1 MGFFNFF
8 KRSDSKNAA
17 MTLSALEQALAVI
30 EFDLHGKVLRANK
43 NFLAVMGYEFSEIVG
58 KHHALFVPEEIRKS
72 AEYDAFW
79 ADLRKGMFKSA
90 AFPRITKTGQRVW
103 IEATY
108 NPVCDEKGNVTKIVK
123 FASDITK
130 RQEAMADFEGKV
142 TAINRSQAVIEFDL
156 NGYILD
162 ANDNFLAAM
171 GYQLSEIVG
180 KHHRMFVEPSY
191 ASSQDYAEFWRELA
205 KGNFVSQQFKR
216 FAKGGREIWIEA
228 SYNPIFDANGVPYKV
243 VKYASDITE
252 QVKLLTD
259 LKQMIDS
266 NFGEI
271 DNSLT
276 ELEQRSTVAHSSCE
290 ETSSNVQTVAAAAEE
305 LAASIAE
312 ISRGM
317 TEARASTDQ
326 VFEKSIAAGAST
338 EKMSEV
344 VTAMS
349 SIIDVIQN
357 IAGQINLLALNATI
371 ESARAG
377 EAGKGF
383 AVVANE
389 VKNLAN
395 QVAKATEQITGEI
408 EGVQNIAGEVAGV
421 LGAIRTE
428 VEDVLNNV
436 TTISSAVEEQTAVTQ
451 QVSSNMQSMAN
462 SVEQFA
468 SSVNFIRDASSI
480 VSGNV
485 GRTRQAALVLAR

>member
-1 MGFFNFF
+1 MGFFNIF
-8 KRSDSKNAA
+8 KRSGSQVAV
-17 MTLSALEQALAVI
+17 MTLDALDKSLAVI
-30 EFDLHGKVLRANK
+30 EFDLQGNVLHANK
-43 NFLAVMGYEFSEIVG
+43 NFLDVMGYELSEIVG
-58 KHHALFVPEEIRKS
+58 KRHALFVPEEIRKS
-72 AEYDAFW
+72 PDYEVFW
-79 ADLRKGMFKSA
+79 SDLRKGVFKSA
-90 AFPRITKTGQRVW
+90 AFPRLTKTGNRVW

-108 NPVCDEKGNVTKIVK
+108 NPVCDSKGNVIKIVK

-130 RQEAMADFEGKV
+130 RQESLANYEGKV
-142 TAINRSQAVIEFDL
+142 NAINRSQAAIEFDL
-156 NGYILD
+156 NGKILD
-162 ANDNFLAAM
+162 ANDNFLSVM
-171 GYQLSEIVG
+171 GYELSEIIG
-180 KHHRMFVEPSY
+180 KHHSMFVDRTY
-191 ASSQDYAEFWRELA
+191 ANSREYADFWRELA

-216 FAKGGREIWIEA
+216 FAKGGKEIWIEA
-228 SYNPIFDANGVPYKV
+228 SYNPIFDANGVPFKV
-243 VKYASDITE
+243 VKYATDITE
-252 QVKLLTD
+252 QVQLLTD
-259 LKQMIDS
+259 LKLMIDN

-271 DNSLT
+271 DQSLS
-276 ELEQRSTVAHSSCE
+276 ELDQRSTVAHSSCE

-312 ISRGM
+312 ISRSM
-317 TEARASTDQ
+317 SDARVSTDQ

-338 EKMSEV
+338 EKMNEV

-349 SIIDVIQN
+349 SIIDVIQG

-408 EGVQNIAGEVAGV
+408 EGVQNIAGEVTSV
-421 LGAIRTE
+421 LGSIRSE
-428 VEDVLNNV
+428 VEGVLNNV

-451 QVSSNMQSMAN
+451 QVSSNMQSMAS

-468 SSVNFIRDASSI
+468 SSVNFIRDASAV
-480 VSGNV
+480 VSGTV
-485 GRTRQAALVLAR
+485 GRTREAALVLAR

>member
-8 KRSDSKNAA
+8 KQSGSQTAA
-17 MTLSALEQALAVI
+17 MTLDALDKSLAVI
-30 EFDLHGKVLRANK
+30 EFDLQGNVLRANK
-43 NFLAVMGYEFSEIVG
+43 NFLDVMGYELSEIVG
-58 KHHALFVPEEIRKS
+58 KHHAMFVPEEIRRS
-72 AEYDAFW
+72 ADYEVFW
-79 ADLRKGMFKSA
+79 SDLRKGVFKSA
-90 AFPRITKTGQRVW
+90 AFPRTTKTGQRIW

-108 NPVCDEKGNVTKIVK
+108 NPVCDDKGNVIKIVK

-142 TAINRSQAVIEFDL
+142 NAINRSQAVIEFDL
-156 NGYILD
+156 NGKILD
-162 ANDNFLAAM
+162 ANDNFLSAM
-171 GYQLSEIVG
+171 GYELSEIVG
-180 KHHRMFVEPSY
+180 KHHSMFADPAY
-191 ASSQDYAEFWRELA
+191 AKSEEYAEFWRDLGR
-205 KGNFVSQQFKR
+205 GNFNSGQFKR
-216 FAKGGREIWIEA
+216 FAKGGKEVWIEA

-243 VKYASDITE
+243 VKYATDITD
-252 QVKLLTD
+252 QIQLLTD
-259 LKQMIDS
+259 LKLMIDN

-271 DNSLT
+271 DQSLS
-276 ELEQRSTVAHSSCE
+276 ELDQRSTVAYSSCE

-312 ISRGM
+312 ISRSM
-317 TEARASTDQ
+317 ADARVSTDQ

-338 EKMSEV
+338 EKMTEV

-349 SIIDVIQN
+349 SIIDVIQG

-395 QVAKATEQITGEI
+395 QVAKATEQITEEI
-408 EGVQNIAGEVAGV
+408 EGVQNIAGEVTGV
-421 LGAIRTE
+421 LGSIRSE
-428 VEDVLNNV
+428 VEGVLNNV

-468 SSVNFIRDASSI
+468 SSVNFIRDASSL
-480 VSGNV
+480 VLGNV
-485 GRTRQAALVLAR
+485 GRTREAALVLAR

>member
-1 MGFFNFF
+1 MGFFNIF
-8 KRSDSKNAA
+8 KRSGSQVAV
-17 MTLSALEQALAVI
+17 MTLDALDKSLAVI
-30 EFDLHGKVLRANK
+30 EFDLQGNVLHANN
-43 NFLAVMGYEFSEIVG
+43 NFLDVMGYELSEIVG
-58 KHHALFVPEEIRKS
+58 KRHALFVPEEIRKS
-72 AEYDAFW
+72 PDYEAFW
-79 ADLRKGMFKSA
+79 SDLRKGVFKSA
-90 AFPRITKTGQRVW
+90 AFPRITKTGNRVW

-108 NPVCDEKGNVTKIVK
+108 NPVCDSKGNVIKIVK

-130 RQEAMADFEGKV
+130 RQEALANYEGKV
-142 TAINRSQAVIEFDL
+142 NAINRSQAAIEFDL
-156 NGYILD
+156 NGKILD
-162 ANDNFLAAM
+162 ANDNFLSVM
-171 GYQLSEIVG
+171 GYELSEVVG
-180 KHHRMFVEPSY
+180 KHHSMFVDRAY
-191 ASSQDYAEFWRELA
+191 ANSREYADFWRELA

-216 FAKGGREIWIEA
+216 FAKGGKEIWIEA
-228 SYNPIFDANGVPYKV
+228 SYNPIFDPNGVPFKV
-243 VKYASDITE
+243 VKYATDITE
-252 QVKLLTD
+252 QVQLLTD
-259 LKQMIDS
+259 LKLMIDN

-271 DNSLT
+271 DQSLS
-276 ELEQRSTVAHSSCE
+276 ELDQRSTVAHSSCE

-312 ISRGM
+312 ISRSM
-317 TEARASTDQ
+317 SDARVSTDQ

-338 EKMSEV
+338 EKMNEV

-349 SIIDVIQN
+349 SIIDVIQG

-408 EGVQNIAGEVAGV
+408 EGVQNIAGEVTSV
-421 LGAIRTE
+421 LGSIRSE
-428 VEDVLNNV
+428 VEGVLNNV

-468 SSVNFIRDASSI
+468 SSVNFIRDASAV
-480 VSGNV
+480 VSGTV
-485 GRTRQAALVLAR
+485 GRTREAALVLSR

>member
-8 KRSDSKNAA
+8 KQSGSQTAA
-17 MTLSALEQALAVI
+17 MTLEALDKSLAVI
-30 EFDLHGKVLRANK
+30 EFDLQGNVLRANK
-43 NFLAVMGYEFSEIVG
+43 NFLDVMGYELSEIVG
-58 KHHALFVPEEIRKS
+58 KHHAMFVPEEIRRS

-79 ADLRKGMFKSA
+79 SDLRKGVFKSA

-103 IEATY
+103 IEASY
-108 NPVCDEKGNVTKIVK
+108 NPVCDSKGSVIKIVK

-130 RQEAMADFEGKV
+130 RQETMADFEGKV
-142 TAINRSQAVIEFDL
+142 NAISRSQAVIEFDL
-156 NGYILD
+156 NGTILD
-162 ANDNFLAAM
+162 ANDNFLSAM

-180 KHHRMFVEPSY
+180 KHHSMFADPAY
-191 ASSQDYAEFWRELA
+191 AKSDEYAEFWRDLGR
-205 KGNFVSQQFKR
+205 GNFNSGQFKR
-216 FAKGGREIWIEA
+216 FAKGGKEIWIEA

-243 VKYASDITE
+243 VKYAIDITD

-259 LKQMIDS
+259 LKLMIDT

-271 DNSLT
+271 DQSLS
-276 ELEQRSTVAHSSCE
+276 ELDQRSTVAYSSCE

-312 ISRGM
+312 ISRSM
-317 TEARASTDQ
+317 ADARVSTDQ

-338 EKMSEV
+338 EKMTEV

-349 SIIDVIQN
+349 SIIDVIQG

-395 QVAKATEQITGEI
+395 QVAKATEQITEEI
-408 EGVQNIAGEVAGV
+408 EGVQNIAGEVTGV
-421 LGAIRTE
+421 LGSIRSE
-428 VEDVLNNV
+428 VEGVLNNV

-468 SSVNFIRDASSI
+468 SSVNFIRDASSL
-480 VSGNV
+480 VLGNV
-485 GRTRQAALVLAR
+485 GRTREAALVLAR

>member
-17 MTLSALEQALAVI
+17 MTLSALEQALAV
-30 EFDLHGKVLRANK
+30 
-43 NFLAVMGYEFSEIVG
+43 
-58 KHHALFVPEEIRKS
+58 
-72 AEYDAFW
+72 
-79 ADLRKGMFKSA
+79 
-90 AFPRITKTGQRVW
+90 
-103 IEATY
+103 
-108 NPVCDEKGNVTKIVK
+108 
-123 FASDITK
+123 
-130 RQEAMADFEGKV
+130 
-142 TAINRSQAVIEFDL
+142 
-156 NGYILD
+156 
-162 ANDNFLAAM
+162 
-171 GYQLSEIVG
+171 
-180 KHHRMFVEPSY
+180 
-191 ASSQDYAEFWRELA
+191 
-205 KGNFVSQQFKR
+205 NFVSQQFKR